1 MQMTDL
7 VPAALYSRPINGARM
22 DIISL
27 EQWERM
33 SRAERIACC
42 QAQAKVAEEAAET
55 APDGRKEH
63 YLEIAERWRSLASV
77 LQRP

>member
-1 MQMTDL
+1 ML
-7 VPAALYSRPINGARM
+7 GRIAGAAM

-33 SRAERIACC
+33 NRAERIACC
-42 QAQAKVAEEAAET
+42 RAQVEIAEEASET
-55 APDGRKEH
+55 APPGRKEH
-63 YLEIAERWRSLASV
+63 YLEIAERWRALASL

>member
-1 MQMTDL
+1 MTDL
-7 VPAALYSRPINGARM
+7 VPVPLYACLHVDGAAM
-22 DIISL
+22 DSISL
-27 EQWERM
+27 DQWERM
-33 SRAERIACC
+33 NRAERIACC